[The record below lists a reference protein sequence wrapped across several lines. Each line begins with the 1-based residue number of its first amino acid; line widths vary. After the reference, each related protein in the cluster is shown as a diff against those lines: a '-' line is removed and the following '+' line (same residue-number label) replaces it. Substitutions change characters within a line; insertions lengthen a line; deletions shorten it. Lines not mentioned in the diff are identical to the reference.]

1 MLPGRRRGSLL
12 GARVPLSGATPRRN
26 SGPKRA
32 VLQEADLTTVR
43 LKPDTTYDHPEG
55 SGTMAT
61 VDELLR
67 RYEDL
72 SKRAA
77 DLRSYL

>member
-1 MLPGRRRGSLL
+1 MP
-12 GARVPLSGATPRRN
+12 
-26 SGPKRA
+26 
-32 VLQEADLTTVR
+32 
-43 LKPDTTYDHPEG
+43 
-55 SGTMAT
+55 T
-61 VDELLR
+61 VDELIR

>member
-1 MLPGRRRGSLL
+1 MP
-12 GARVPLSGATPRRN
+12 
-26 SGPKRA
+26 
-32 VLQEADLTTVR
+32 
-43 LKPDTTYDHPEG
+43 
-55 SGTMAT
+55 T
-61 VDELLR
+61 VDDMMR

>member
-1 MLPGRRRGSLL
+1 MP
-12 GARVPLSGATPRRN
+12 TP
-26 SGPKRA
+26 
-32 VLQEADLTTVR
+32 
-43 LKPDTTYDHPEG
+43 
-55 SGTMAT
+55 
-61 VDELLR
+61 DELMR

>member
-1 MLPGRRRGSLL
+1 MP
-12 GARVPLSGATPRRN
+12 
-26 SGPKRA
+26 
-32 VLQEADLTTVR
+32 
-43 LKPDTTYDHPEG
+43 
-55 SGTMAT
+55 T
-61 VDELLR
+61 VDDLMR

>member
-1 MLPGRRRGSLL
+1 
-12 GARVPLSGATPRRN
+12 
-26 SGPKRA
+26 
-32 VLQEADLTTVR
+32 
-43 LKPDTTYDHPEG
+43 
-55 SGTMAT
+55 MAT
-61 VDELLR
+61 VDDLMR

>member
-1 MLPGRRRGSLL
+1 MP
-12 GARVPLSGATPRRN
+12 
-26 SGPKRA
+26 
-32 VLQEADLTTVR
+32 TV
-43 LKPDTTYDHPEG
+43 E
-55 SGTMAT
+55 
-61 VDELLR
+61 ELIR

>member
-1 MLPGRRRGSLL
+1 MS
-12 GARVPLSGATPRRN
+12 
-26 SGPKRA
+26 
-32 VLQEADLTTVR
+32 
-43 LKPDTTYDHPEG
+43 
-55 SGTMAT
+55 T
-61 VDELLR
+61 VDELMR

>member
-1 MLPGRRRGSLL
+1 MP
-12 GARVPLSGATPRRN
+12 
-26 SGPKRA
+26 
-32 VLQEADLTTVR
+32 
-43 LKPDTTYDHPEG
+43 
-55 SGTMAT
+55 T
-61 VDELLR
+61 VDDLMH